1 MAVKVIWNK
10 PAIDNMLNGPTG
22 EVGRWLSE
30 KGTEFVEAARI
41 QVGKST
47 GFLAGSIHMRHSRGA
62 RHQELR
68 IGSELS
74 YALAHHEGTKPHIIK
89 AKNGGALRFIRGTRI
104 VYVRAVRHPGTE
116 PNKYLA
122 DNLHIFRS

>member
-10 PAIDNMLNGPTG
+10 PAIDNMLNNPTG
-22 EVGRWLSE
+22 EVGRWLSAQ
-30 KGTEFVEAARI
+30 GTKFVAAARA
-41 QVGKST
+41 QVGKRT

-68 IGSELS
+68 IGSTLS
-74 YALAHHEGTKPHIIK
+74 YALAHHEGTKPHVIM
-89 AKNGGALRFIRGTRI
+89 AKNGGALRFTSGTRI
-104 VYVRAVRHPGTE
+104 VYARAVRHPGTK